1 VLRDIPPST
10 KVKFLLKM
18 EPRRFMQAPKKP
30 VFFMLLFTGIVVL
43 LILLLQPAQIYWFQ
57 HQIAL
62 LFPKG
67 LIALEERDLLFV
79 MQFFM
84 LLVIIPVY
92 ILTFIFSWRYRS
104 DNKKATYD
112 PDLVDHTVA
121 EFIWWG
127 VPLVIVIIIGTL
139 TWIKTY
145 ELDPYR
151 PIPSDKKDLQIEVVA
166 LQWKWLFIYP
176 EEGIATVNYLQFP
189 AERPLHFLIT
199 ADAPMN
205 SFWIPKLGSQ
215 IYAMPGM
222 RTELYL
228 IADEPGEFRGVSA
241 NISGEGF
248 ARMNFI
254 AKASSD
260 EDFQK
265 WVEEVKK
272 SSKKLDWTS
281 YQPLAEPG
289 VLKEPLSYQLGDPT
303 LFHQVL
309 MKFMMPPK
317 AISEHEEK
325 KGHETHDHKPI
336 PNEST

>member
-1 VLRDIPPST
+1 
-10 KVKFLLKM
+10 
-18 EPRRFMQAPKKP
+18 MQAPKKP
-30 VFFMLLFTGIVVL
+30 VFFMLFFTGVIVF
-43 LILLLQPAQIYWFQ
+43 LILLLQPIQIYLFQ
-57 HQIAL
+57 HDISL

-67 LIALEERDLLFV
+67 LIALEERNLLFIA
-79 MQFFM
+79 QILM

-112 PDLVDHTVA
+112 PDLVDHTIA

-127 VPLVIVIIIGTL
+127 LPLVIVIIIGVL

-151 PIPSDKKDLQIEVVA
+151 PIVSDKKELRIEVVA

-189 AERPLHFLIT
+189 AERPLHFVIT

-222 RTELYL
+222 QTELYL
-228 IADEPGEFRGVSA
+228 IADQPGEFRGVSA

-248 ARMNFI
+248 ARMNFV
-254 AKASSD
+254 AKASSV
-260 EDFQK
+260 EDFEK
-265 WVEEVKK
+265 WASEVKH
-272 SSKKLDWTS
+272 SSQKLDWTS
-281 YQPLAEPG
+281 YQPLAKPG
-289 VLKEPLSYQLGDPT
+289 VIKTPLSYQLGDQS

-309 MKFMMPPK
+309 MKFMKPPTETFK
-317 AISEHEEK
+317 DAQKISH
-325 KGHETHDHKPI
+325 
-336 PNEST
+336 EST

>member
-1 VLRDIPPST
+1 
-10 KVKFLLKM
+10 
-18 EPRRFMQAPKKP
+18 MQAPKKP
-30 VFFMLLFTGIVVL
+30 VFYMLFFTGVVVF
-43 LILLLQPAQIYWFQ
+43 LILLLQPIQIYLFK
-57 HQIAL
+57 HEISL

-67 LIALEERDLLFV
+67 LIALEERNLLFIS
-79 MQFFM
+79 QILM

-92 ILTFIFSWRYRS
+92 ILTFIFSWRYRA

-127 VPLVIVIIIGTL
+127 FPLVIVIIIGTL

-151 PIPSDKKDLQIEVVA
+151 PIVSDKKELRIEVVA

-176 EEGIATVNYLQFP
+176 EENIATVNYLQFP
-189 AERPLHFLIT
+189 AERPLHFMIT

-222 RTELYL
+222 QTQLYL

-260 EDFQK
+260 EDFEK
-265 WVEEVKK
+265 WVKEVQN
-272 SSKKLDWTS
+272 SSQKLDWTS
-281 YQPLAEPG
+281 YQPLAKPG
-289 VLKEPLSYQLGDPT
+289 VLKEPLSYQLGDPA

-309 MKFMMPPK
+309 MKFMEPPPV
-317 AISEHEEK
+317 ISDHEK
-325 KGHETHDHKPI
+325 KKDQETPEK
-336 PNEST
+336 ESA